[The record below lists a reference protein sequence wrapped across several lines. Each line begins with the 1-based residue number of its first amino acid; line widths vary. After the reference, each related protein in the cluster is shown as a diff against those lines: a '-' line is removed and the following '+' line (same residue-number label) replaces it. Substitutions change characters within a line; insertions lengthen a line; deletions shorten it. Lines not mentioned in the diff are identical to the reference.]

1 MAHGTLLRAGRSETE
16 PVAGEAALDAFVEA
30 AVDRSGELT
39 AAREKLSAALGPPAV
54 VEAAGVFATFQ
65 RMDRLADAAGLR
77 ADEVAAAD
85 LQPPVK

>member
-1 MAHGTLLRAGRSETE
+1 M
-16 PVAGEAALDAFVEA
+16 
-30 AVDRSGELT
+30 DRSADL
-39 AAREKLSAALGPPAV
+39 AVAREQLSAVLSPSAV

-85 LQPPVK
+85 LQPPVR

>member
-1 MAHGTLLRAGRSETE
+1 M
-16 PVAGEAALDAFVEA
+16 
-30 AVDRSGELT
+30 DRSGELT
-39 AAREKLSAALGPPAV
+39 AAREELSAVLGPAAV

-85 LQPPVK
+85 LQPPVR